1 MNKITI
7 EIEGLMNELE
17 DQELLGAGT
26 MKEFLQYRLKGGDW
40 PEGMSYFEL
49 GSEDDNNAWK
59 HARVVEM
66 TMPLTRQEDTHRD
79 AVPFDELMF
88 NRGKQLGRYPG
99 AGPWHEIVNE
109 INFALHPIDHR
120 SGTDPKSAW
129 TGRLLE
135 DREVA

>member
-1 MNKITI
+1 MNTITI
-7 EIEGLMNELE
+7 EVEGLMNELFE
-17 DQELLGAGT
+17 MT
-26 MKEFLQYRLKGGDW
+26 EFLQYRLKGCDW
-40 PEGMSYFEL
+40 LEGGTFLEL

-88 NRGKQLGRYPG
+88 NRGKQLGAWPG
-99 AGPWHEIVNE
+99 ADWHEIMNE

-129 TGRLLE
+129 TGRLL
-135 DREVA
+135 DDSEVA